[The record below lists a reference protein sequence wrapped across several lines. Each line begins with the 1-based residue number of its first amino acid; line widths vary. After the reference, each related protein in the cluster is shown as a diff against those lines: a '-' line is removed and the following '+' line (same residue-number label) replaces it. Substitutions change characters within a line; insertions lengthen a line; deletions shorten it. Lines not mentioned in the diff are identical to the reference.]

1 MYLDK
6 TAAVTEKHCAAF
18 NALTDFL
25 SGNKSGGLQGK
36 DWWTPA
42 QTHASLSAPS
52 QYPGEMRGDRWR
64 QRR

>member
-1 MYLDK
+1 M
-6 TAAVTEKHCAAF
+6 HCAAF
-18 NALTDFL
+18 NTLTDFL